1 MYDVVCRDVMLA
13 YTQIANTRSVAEEH
27 LIKESLHNFHLND
40 IVQQTQGRLLSCQ
53 LVCIKG
59 CVQLVLFV
67 TKFSSRALAYF
78 NTCAPWVPQQQQQQQ
93 QQRQQEQSLPMI
105 PETKGLEL
113 DAAKRI
119 CSDDECGGVRE
130 SSLDELPAARFSEDS
145 AMHGFH
151 SSEEASSVEQSR

>member
-59 CVQLVLFV
+59 CVQLLLFM
-67 TKFSSRALAYF
+67 TNFSSRALAYL
-78 NTCAPWVPQQQQQQQ
+78 NTCPPWVPQQQQQQQ
-93 QQRQQEQSLPMI
+93 EQSFPI

-119 CSDDECGGVRE
+119 CSDDEYSGVRE
-130 SSLDELPAARFSEDS
+130 SSLNELPAAQFSGDS
-145 AMHGFH
+145 AMHDFH
-151 SSEEASSVEQSR
+151 SSDEASSVEQSR